1 MKKKVIKGLILV
13 GFLLIGASMGF
24 NSKEEG
30 NSRVPSAAVD
40 FKLNSSHDKLHGG
53 FKNAE
58 VKVSPNK
65 IKGEIVLKSMWSSK
79 PEKRDDLL
87 DYFEASD
94 YPKAK
99 FEVQRKG
106 NKLEGKGKIKGE
118 NFKLTGEIKENK
130 ALIRLQ
136 LKKLIGGFKSNF
148 IDAKDNV
155 EMIIDLKK

>member
-1 MKKKVIKGLILV
+1 MKRQLIKGLILV
-13 GFLLIGASMGF
+13 GFLVLAMTKGFGASRLPADIG
-24 NSKEEG
+24 
-30 NSRVPSAAVD
+30 
-40 FKLNSSHDKLHGG
+40 FKLNSSIDKLHGG
-53 FKNAE
+53 FKKTK
-58 VKVSPNK
+58 VKIGADK
-65 IKGEIVLKSMWSSK
+65 IKGEIDLNSLWSSK
-79 PEKRDDLL
+79 PEKKEDLL

-99 FEVQRKG
+99 FEVKRNG

-118 NFKLTGEIKENK
+118 DFKLTGEIKENK

-155 EMIIDLKK
+155 EMIIDLNK